1 MTDSPPPGNFP
12 PPPPPGGGYPPP
24 PPPGGNYPPPPP
36 PGYYPPPPGS
46 YPPPGYY
53 PPPPPGWGYPP
64 PPGVRPPFSVADGF
78 SWAWNKFT
86 KNAAPLV
93 VATLVFG
100 LILSVL
106 GSLNGPL
113 LQAISPESFTSTD
126 GSGGFTATG
135 TPNLNGA
142 GYAVLMLSSLLLS
155 AVGGVIASAWYA
167 GLLDIADGRP
177 VTIASFF
184 RPRNAVSV
192 VIAAI
197 IIGILTQ
204 VGIALCVLPGLI
216 VAIFVMFTSAAT
228 VDRTLSPI
236 DGLRTSFGIVK
247 ANFGPALVVWLTCLA
262 IMIIGALLC
271 LVGLLAA
278 APISYL
284 LLVYAYRTLSGGS
297 VVPATP

>member
-1 MTDSPPPGNFP
+1 
-12 PPPPPGGGYPPP
+12 
-24 PPPGGNYPPPPP
+24 
-36 PGYYPPPPGS
+36 
-46 YPPPGYY
+46 
-53 PPPPPGWGYPP
+53 PPGWGYPP
-64 PPGVRPPFSVADGF
+64 PPGVRPPFSIGDGF

-113 LQAISPESFTSTD
+113 LQAVSPESFTTTD
-126 GSGGFTATG
+126 GSGGFATTS
-135 TPNLNGA
+135 TPSLNGA
-142 GYAVLMLSSLLLS
+142 GFAVLVLSSLLLS
-155 AVGGVIASAWYA
+155 VVGGALASAWYA

-184 RPRNAVSV
+184 RPRNVVSV
-192 VIAAI
+192 VVAAI

-204 VGIALCVLPGLI
+204 IGIALCVLPGLI

-236 DGLRTSFGIVK
+236 DGLRTSVGIVK
-247 ANFGPALVVWLTCLA
+247 ANFGSALAVWLTCLA
-262 IMIIGALLC
+262 IMVIGALLC

>member
-1 MTDSPPPGNFP
+1 MTDFPPPGNFP

-24 PPPGGNYPPPPP
+24 PPPGGGYPPPP
-36 PGYYPPPPGS
+36 PGYPGWGGYP
-46 YPPPGYY
+46 

-64 PPGVRPPFSVADGF
+64 PPGFRPPFSIADGF

-86 KNAAPLV
+86 KNAVPLV

-100 LILSVL
+100 LILGVL

-113 LQAISPESFTSTD
+113 LQAVSPESFTATE
-126 GSGGFTATG
+126 GSGGFSTTG
-135 TPNLNGA
+135 TQSLNGA
-142 GYAVLMLSSLLLS
+142 GFAVLVLSSLLLS
-155 AVGGVIASAWYA
+155 VVGGVLASAWYA

-192 VIAAI
+192 VVAAI

-204 VGIALCVLPGLI
+204 IGIALCVLPGLI

-236 DGLRTSFGIVK
+236 DGLRTSIGIVK
-247 ANFGPALVVWLTCLA
+247 ANFGSALAVWLTSVA
-262 IMIIGALLC
+262 IVIVGALLC

-278 APISYL
+278 VPISYL

-297 VVPATP
+297 VVPATS